1 MGLGDFL
8 KKLISGEE
16 EDAELRAARARHGMA
31 VDKEERKKERGKAE
45 RERRAIEAEKYDV
58 WEELRTMRTSFFLG
72 SWATKKIMPPRT
84 DKLKEELE
92 EIERKKEAEQKQ
104 KEDGEG
110 EGLG

>member
-31 VDKEERKKERGKAE
+31 VDKEESKEEKKLAE
-45 RERRAIEAEKYDV
+45 RERRKREAEQYDV
-58 WEELRTMRTSFFLG
+58 WEDLRTMRTSFFLG
-72 SWATKKIMPPRT
+72 SWATRKLRPPRT

-92 EIERKKEAEQKQ
+92 ELRRKREAEE
-104 KEDGEG
+104 KEKGEG
-110 EGLG
+110 EGKI